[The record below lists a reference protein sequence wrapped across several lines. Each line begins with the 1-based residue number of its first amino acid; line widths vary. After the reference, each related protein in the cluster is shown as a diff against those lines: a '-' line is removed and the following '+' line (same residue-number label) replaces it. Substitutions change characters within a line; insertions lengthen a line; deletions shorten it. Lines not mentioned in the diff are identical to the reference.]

1 MKAAGRLVLI
11 LPAAVVLGLALWLW
25 QQPGREKV
33 IGAFSTSLK
42 GRKSSQVH
50 NVRLALASLD
60 GEIIPPDAEFSF
72 CRAVGPWSADKG
84 YQRAPVSF
92 SGDMVKDWGG
102 GVCQASTTLY
112 NAALLAGLPITER
125 HRHYWAAHYV
135 PPGQDA
141 AVAYSNIDLRFRN
154 CLACPIRISAGIV
167 GESAIIRLNCRQ
179 APPAAHLE
187 REILAVNPPA
197 TVVRLN
203 SYRAGGMIRGKP
215 GYEVA
220 LYRVFEGSR
229 QRELLSRDSYPA
241 QNRIVWR

>member
-1 MKAAGRLVLI
+1 MKASGRLVLI
-11 LPAAVVLGLALWLW
+11 LPVAVVLGLALWLW

-33 IGAFSTSLK
+33 IGAYATSLK

-50 NVRLALASLD
+50 NVRLALAALD
-60 GEIIPPDAEFSF
+60 GKIIPPDTEFSF

-112 NAALLAGLPITER
+112 NAALLAGLPISER

-154 CLACPIRISAGIV
+154 SLSRPIRISADIV
-167 GESAIIRLNCRQ
+167 GESVIIRLHCRQ
-179 APPAAHLE
+179 ASPPVHLE
-187 REILAVNPPA
+187 SEILAVNPPA
-197 TVVRLN
+197 TVVRFN
-203 SYRAGGMIRGKP
+203 AYRAGGMIRGRP

-220 LYRVFEGSR
+220 LYRVFEAGGR
-229 QRELLSRDSYPA
+229 RELLSRDAYPA